1 MGSGDGGGTQVAA
14 RARFCGDIG
23 MGMREGGAPKLISG
37 CGRSPKGLRFEL
49 EIKSKFN

>member
-1 MGSGDGGGTQVAA
+1 MGSGDGGGTRVAA
-14 RARFCGDIG
+14 RARFCGGIG

>member
-37 CGRSPKGLRFEL
+37 CGRSPKGLRFEF